1 MKYSIKYIFSK
12 ETFKYVLVVNR
23 FCERGGNTLIGG
35 LNMAKKKEDI
45 FEVFF
50 RRKPA
55 MILMALRKNTRNR
68 YGSVLAKEVDCT
80 YSHAVKILQEMEKA
94 KLVNFEKHG
103 RIKSIELTDSGNR
116 IAEHIEKIK
125 DLL

>member
-1 MKYSIKYIFSK
+1 M
-12 ETFKYVLVVNR
+12 V
-23 FCERGGNTLIGG
+23 
-35 LNMAKKKEDI
+35 KKKEDI

-50 RRKPA
+50 SRNPA
-55 MILMALRKNTRNR
+55 MILMALRKSTRNR

-103 RIKSIELTDSGNR
+103 RIKSIELTESGNR

>member
-1 MKYSIKYIFSK
+1 M
-12 ETFKYVLVVNR
+12 V
-23 FCERGGNTLIGG
+23 
-35 LNMAKKKEDI
+35 KKPKNI

-55 MILMALRKNTRNR
+55 MILVALRQSNKAR

-94 KLVNFEKHG
+94 KLVEFEKQG
-103 RIKSIELTDSGNR
+103 RIKTIKLTQTGER
-116 IAEHIEKIK
+116 IAENIEKIK
-125 DLL
+125 NLL

>member
-1 MKYSIKYIFSK
+1 
-12 ETFKYVLVVNR
+12 
-23 FCERGGNTLIGG
+23 
-35 LNMAKKKEDI
+35 MAKIPKNI

-55 MILMALRKNTRNR
+55 MILVALRKAGRNR

-94 KLVNFEKHG
+94 KLVEFEKQG
-103 RIKSIELTDSGNR
+103 RIKTIKLTNNGEK

-125 DLL
+125 NLL

>member
-1 MKYSIKYIFSK
+1 MVKRK
-12 ETFKYVLVVNR
+12 
-23 FCERGGNTLIGG
+23 
-35 LNMAKKKEDI
+35 DI

-55 MILMALRKNTRNR
+55 MILVSLRKGGRNK

-94 KLVNFEKHG
+94 KLVTFEKQG
-103 RIKSIELTDSGNR
+103 RIKSIVLTDSGNKV
-116 IAEHIEKIK
+116 AEFIEKIK
-125 DLL
+125 DHL

>member
-1 MKYSIKYIFSK
+1 M
-12 ETFKYVLVVNR
+12 VV
-23 FCERGGNTLIGG
+23 TKLP
-35 LNMAKKKEDI
+35 KDI

-55 MILMALRKNTRNR
+55 MILVALRKGGRNR

-94 KLVNFEKHG
+94 KLVDFEKQG
-103 RIKSIELTDSGNR
+103 RIKTIKLTDNGNK

-125 DLL
+125 NLL

>member
-1 MKYSIKYIFSK
+1 MD
-12 ETFKYVLVVNR
+12 
-23 FCERGGNTLIGG
+23 
-35 LNMAKKKEDI
+35 KKKSHI

-50 RRKPA
+50 RKKPA
-55 MILMALRKNTRNR
+55 MILVALRKGGKNR

-94 KLVNFEKHG
+94 KLVVFEKHG
-103 RIKSIELTDSGNR
+103 RIKTIALTDTGNKV
-116 IAEHIEKIK
+116 AEHIDKIK

>member
-1 MKYSIKYIFSK
+1 M
-12 ETFKYVLVVNR
+12 V
-23 FCERGGNTLIGG
+23 
-35 LNMAKKKEDI
+35 KKKEDI

-50 RRKPA
+50 RKKPA
-55 MILMALRKNTRNR
+55 MILMALRKGTRNR

-116 IAEHIEKIK
+116 IAEHIERIK
-125 DLL
+125 DML

>member
-1 MKYSIKYIFSK
+1 MKLPK
-12 ETFKYVLVVNR
+12 
-23 FCERGGNTLIGG
+23 
-35 LNMAKKKEDI
+35 DI

-55 MILMALRKNTRNR
+55 MILVALRRGGKNR

-94 KLVNFEKHG
+94 KLVDFEKQG
-103 RIKSIELTDSGNR
+103 RIKTIKLTDQGNK

-125 DLL
+125 QLL